1 MPDSRISQKVI
12 FWGLGM
18 RHDRAEPARSEAA
31 IRGIGIQGA
40 RHCRDA
46 THRCRYRAAARP
58 SIKSPRHT
66 AASTSR

>member
-40 RHCRDA
+40 RHCRGCDA
-46 THRCRYRAAARP
+46 P
-58 SIKSPRHT
+58 VPLPRGG
-66 AASTSR
+66 APID

>member
-31 IRGIGIQGA
+31 NPWAFAALAYKARGTAVDAFLRRRAPVPLPRGGA
-40 RHCRDA
+40 PID
-46 THRCRYRAAARP
+46 
-58 SIKSPRHT
+58 
-66 AASTSR
+66 